1 MPRTTAALNSF
12 VSGEFSAKLDG
23 RTDFEKYASGCKT
36 LENMLVHPQGAAA
49 RRVGTQFISE
59 VKTSSAKTRLI
70 PFEFSTTQTYVLEFG
85 NTYIRMFKDKGQ
97 ITEGDVTVTAITKAN
112 PGVVT
117 ATSHG
122 YADGDIVILSSVVGM
137 TEVNGKTFK
146 VSNKDTNTF
155 ELENVDG
162 VDVDT
167 SGFTTYSSGGDA
179 NKIYEIVSPY
189 LTAELFELKF
199 AQSADVM
206 YIVHPNHE
214 TMKLSRTG
222 HTAWTLT
229 EVAFTDGPYL
239 STNTTA
245 TTLTP
250 ASVGVATGVNITA
263 SAITGING
271 GVGWLATDVG
281 RILKFNSG
289 KAIITARTNTTVV
302 VATIT
307 TAFTNT
313 NATAA
318 FNLGAFS
325 DTTGH
330 PSCVSFFEQ
339 RLVFAGTTDEPQTL
353 YFSKSGDYEN
363 MTTGTNADDAMVYTI
378 ASNQVNKIRYLKAV
392 RTLLIGTTGGEFSV
406 SADGTDA
413 AVTPTNV
420 TIKRQSSFG
429 AANVDAQPAGNA
441 VLFLQRAKRK
451 IRELAYN
458 YDSDGYVAPDLT
470 ILNETVT
477 NSGITEMAYQ
487 QAPDSILWCVRD
499 DGVLAGLTYQRTDN
513 VVAWHRHII
522 GGKSDTGKNIIQQKI
537 NFTANGTI
545 VNGTAN
551 SITLASHGLVTN
563 DPIYYYAAANP
574 ITGISSGSLYYV
586 ITTDANTIKLSLTAA
601 LSAAGTAISLTAPST
616 ASTQSIYQGVNISSN
631 VIYSS
636 AHGLKTG
643 DIIFYDNVGT
653 TIGGLSEN
661 TSYYVSRVDDNQ
673 FKLYSDSNLV
683 NVVSLTSA
691 HTSEQVDNILQ
702 NAKVE
707 SVATISG
714 DLNEDELWIV
724 SQRWVNGAVRRFV
737 ECFSD
742 FDFDETAPE
751 DFKFLD
757 SHLSYSGVAVSS
769 LSGLDHLEGETVSIL
784 ADGATHATKVVS
796 SGAISLDRAATKVVV
811 GLPYS
816 SVLQTMRIEGGA
828 GQYEGT
834 AQGKIKRISKVVLRL
849 FETVGAKVGPSLDNL
864 ETVPFRTTSGAMDL
878 PVSTF
883 LAGDKEVEFADDY
896 NTDGFI
902 FVKQE
907 QPLPLT
913 ILALYPTIV
922 TNDG

>member
-97 ITEGDVTVTAITKAN
+97 ITEGDVTVTAITKAD

-117 ATSHG
+117 ANSHG
-122 YADGDIVILSSVVGM
+122 YANGDFVILSSVVGM

-146 VSNKDTNTF
+146 VSNKATNTF

-162 VDVDT
+162 VDVNT

-179 NKIYEIVSPY
+179 NRIYEITSPY

-206 YIVHPNHE
+206 YITHPNHE
-214 TMKLSRTG
+214 VMKLSRTG

-239 STNTTA
+239 PTNTTA
-245 TTLTP
+245 TTITPQQTAAASGKTLTLS
-250 ASVGVATGVNITA
+250 AVTGV
-263 SAITGING
+263 NG

-289 KAIITARTNTTVV
+289 KAIITARTNATVA

-313 NATAA
+313 DATAA

-420 TIKRQSSFG
+420 TIKRQSSHG

-477 NSGITEMAYQ
+477 DSGITEMAYQ

-537 NFTANGTI
+537 NFTANSTI

-551 SITLASHGLVTN
+551 SITLASHGLATN

-586 ITTDANTIKLSLTAA
+586 IRTDANTIKLSLTAA
-601 LSAAGTAISLTAPST
+601 LSAAGTPISLTAPGT

-631 VIYSS
+631 VIYSA
-636 AHGLKTG
+636 AHGFKTR
-643 DIIFYDNVGT
+643 DVIFYDNVGT
-653 TIGGLSEN
+653 TITGLSEN
-661 TSYYVSRVDDNQ
+661 IPYYVSRVDANQ
-673 FKLYSDSNLV
+673 FKLYTDSNLV

-702 NAKVE
+702 NAKIE

-714 DLNEDELWIV
+714 DLNEDELWII

-784 ADGATHATKVVS
+784 ADGATHATKTVA
-796 SGAISLDRAATKVVV
+796 SGAIALDRSATKVTV

-816 SVLQTMRIEGGA
+816 SVLQTMRIEAGA

-834 AQGKIKRISKVVLRL
+834 AQAKIKRISKVVLRL

-902 FVKQE
+902 FVKQD
-907 QPLPLT
+907 QALPLT